1 MFYSQIFVW
10 LCSNSISR
18 PVIIKN
24 PHFARLP
31 GAFFLFLKP
40 FDFFWSE
47 IPTNGQFSCYF
58 NRELQTLISS
68 QCAAGHGRAGVRRDV
83 PGEASA
89 ASVRGVRVRLPPEHA
104 QQRAGIDRHQR
115 DPAPP
120 PSKGQSES
128 ETKTN
133 CFLFYDA
140 TFVVLF
146 SVPCLNRQQI
156 FSDICLKSVVC
167 FQCHNAE
174 QLYVWLLHFI
184 ANNYLIFSHKPDFL
198 ELSGQS
204 FWS

>member
-1 MFYSQIFVW
+1 MALFQFHSW
-10 LCSNSISR
+10 AANHK
-18 PVIIKN
+18 KN
-24 PHFARLP
+24 TTLLDFGEL
-31 GAFFLFLKP
+31 FFFLKP

-47 IPTNGQFSCYF
+47 IPRNVFSCYI

-128 ETKTN
+128 ETKTDKP
-133 CFLFYDA
+133 LLLYDA
-140 TFVVLF
+140 TFG
-146 SVPCLNRQQI
+146 
-156 FSDICLKSVVC
+156 VC
-167 FQCHNAE
+167 FRATLKFVTFC
-174 QLYVWLLHFI
+174 
-184 ANNYLIFSHKPDFL
+184 SHKY
-198 ELSGQS
+198 SQIS
-204 FWS
+204 F